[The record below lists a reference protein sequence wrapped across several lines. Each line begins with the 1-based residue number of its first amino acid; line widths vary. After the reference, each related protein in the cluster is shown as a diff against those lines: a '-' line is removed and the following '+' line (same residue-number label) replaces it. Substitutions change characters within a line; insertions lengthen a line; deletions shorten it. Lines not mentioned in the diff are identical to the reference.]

1 MAGFV
6 RFLLIAFLIYLVA
19 VLFLRYVFP
28 FILRLFVRRMSDNVR
43 KQYEKEQQKTEKKK
57 GDITIDYTPK
67 SKKKIDKDT
76 GDYVP
81 FEEIDD

>member
-6 RFLLIAFLIYLVA
+6 RFLLIAFLIYLVT
-19 VLFLRYVFP
+19 VLFLRYIFP

-43 KQYEKEQQKTEKKK
+43 KQYEKENQKNSRNK
-57 GDITIDYTPK
+57 GDVTIDYAPK
-67 SKKKIDKDT
+67 TKKKIDKDT

-81 FEEIDD
+81 FEEIDE